1 MAQVSV
7 NIRMDQDI
15 KQKAEI
21 LFTELGLNMT
31 TAVNAFV
38 RQSIRQ
44 GNIPF
49 ELTTKIAPVY
59 NEELLAAV
67 ADMEAGRGII
77 RKTMAELEDMEN
89 G

>member
-1 MAQVSV
+1 MSQVSV
-7 NIRMDQDI
+7 NIRMDSEI
-15 KQKAEI
+15 KQQAEM

-49 ELTTKIAPVY
+49 ELTTKVAPVY
-59 NEELLAAV
+59 NAELLDAV
-67 ADMEAGRGII
+67 ADLEAGRGII
-77 RKTMAELEDMEN
+77 TKTMAELEAMEN